1 MALDLTKA
9 AQASPT
15 TELKLADQRGQV
27 DKPVFLVSDFCCRG
41 TKVEPWALHSK
52 CGPRSPYSQP
62 PTLTRINKPSS
73 VAGAVT
79 QTISQTAGLARPPE
93 ESAGNIFP
101 RTPRCHQTEG
111 PSSGPA
117 RQGQG
122 QCSLTVSTRNHL
134 CLEI

>member
-73 VAGAVT
+73 VAGTVT
-79 QTISQTAGLARPPE
+79 QTNNKPDSRAST
-93 ESAGNIFP
+93 
-101 RTPRCHQTEG
+101 TPRRICRKHFSSHTQVPPDRRAQQWSCQAGPGTMLSDCQHQE
-111 PSSGPA
+111 PSLP
-117 RQGQG
+117 
-122 QCSLTVSTRNHL
+122 
-134 CLEI
+134 